1 LSEEDGWAEGGEEE
15 GTGGEG
21 EGEREEVQ
29 GEERL
34 RAL

>member
-15 GTGGEG
+15 ETGGEG

-34 RAL
+34 RTL